1 MNEKN
6 DSRGRAATE
15 YQGSDP
21 SGLSSAERARVVV
34 VGVLASATLAAVMFA
49 AAAQGGS
56 GGVGSGGGGG
66 GGNDSKYERIWN
78 DFRQKDKRWAH
89 NTSDCEAGG
98 DPHIHGGGGS
108 YHGAF
113 QFMKSTWQSSPR
125 SPGADPHTYN
135 WKTQAVVAVLL
146 KKRDGAG
153 HWPNCG

>member
-56 GGVGSGGGGG
+56 GGVSTSGGGG
-66 GGNDSKYERIWN
+66 NASKYERIWN

-89 NTSDCEAGG
+89 STSECEAGG

-125 SPGADPHTYN
+125 SPGADPHNYS